1 MNKTVDTQIFE
12 VTVYAERALV
22 ARRGVVQLT
31 GQEQELVVP
40 HLPTTLLGESVR
52 VSGSSTNGIRL
63 SGVRAE
69 RQEHLEVPAEH
80 LTELTQQLTQGEEEK
95 RQVQDSLR
103 LLNLQRD
110 LIKNLG
116 SQYLECL
123 KKSPNPENM
132 NLKQIEE
139 LLNFIGKHY
148 REFSGEIARQER
160 QLQQLDKQLQEVRSQ
175 LQRATPRDRDSYSII
190 VSLESS
196 GAGELALDISYLVRQ
211 ASWVPLYD
219 LRLNAAGDSLNLSY
233 LAHVK
238 QNSGEDW
245 HEVALSLSTAKP
257 GLSTQPPELT
267 PWFVGTDSPEEGAR
281 AANDS
286 SDLPPPSSL
295 TITMPYPGISA
306 LPEATTVMN
315 PEIERLA
322 ARMATSEIAKPGGIV
337 TLGARDKVSVPSDG
351 AVHKTPLF
359 QKDYPCCARYVAI
372 PRLMSLAY
380 LQTTIA
386 NPLSGVTLL
395 PGKANIFRDNTFVGT
410 TQLDN
415 IAPGQEFTLNLG
427 IDKGVKIE
435 RDLVE
440 RQVENRA
447 GERQQ
452 TTYAYRLTVTNLGER
467 DTELTLLEQLPVSRN
482 RQVEIHLTHCEPQ
495 IRVSELGVLQ
505 WSLPLPARSS
515 QELSY
520 QFAVEHPAKLTV
532 VGLDI

>member
-1 MNKTVDTQIFE
+1 
-12 VTVYAERALV
+12 
-22 ARRGVVQLT
+22 
-31 GQEQELVVP
+31 
-40 HLPTTLLGESVR
+40 
-52 VSGSSTNGIRL
+52 
-63 SGVRAE
+63 
-69 RQEHLEVPAEH
+69 
-80 LTELTQQLTQGEEEK
+80 
-95 RQVQDSLR
+95 
-103 LLNLQRD
+103 
-110 LIKNLG
+110 
-116 SQYLECL
+116 
-123 KKSPNPENM
+123 
-132 NLKQIEE
+132 
-139 LLNFIGKHY
+139 
-148 REFSGEIARQER
+148 
-160 QLQQLDKQLQEVRSQ
+160 
-175 LQRATPRDRDSYSII
+175 
-190 VSLESS
+190 
-196 GAGELALDISYLVRQ
+196 
-211 ASWVPLYD
+211 
-219 LRLNAAGDSLNLSY
+219 
-233 LAHVK
+233 
-238 QNSGEDW
+238 
-245 HEVALSLSTAKP
+245 
-257 GLSTQPPELT
+257 
-267 PWFVGTDSPEEGAR
+267 
-281 AANDS
+281 
-286 SDLPPPSSL
+286 
-295 TITMPYPGISA
+295 MPYPGISA

-447 GERQQ
+447 GERQR

>member
-1 MNKTVDTQIFE
+1 
-12 VTVYAERALV
+12 
-22 ARRGVVQLT
+22 
-31 GQEQELVVP
+31 
-40 HLPTTLLGESVR
+40 VR
-52 VSGSSTNGIRL
+52 T
-63 SGVRAE
+63 E

-80 LTELTQQLTQGEEEK
+80 LTALTQQLTRDEEEK

-103 LLNLQRD
+103 LLNLQQD

-123 KKSPNPENM
+123 KKSSNPENM

-148 REFSGEIARQER
+148 REFSGEVAEQER

-190 VSLESS
+190 IALESS
-196 GAGELALDISYLVRQ
+196 RAGELALEVSYLVRQ
-211 ASWVPLYD
+211 ASWVPLYN
-219 LRLNAAGDSLNLSY
+219 LRLNATGDSLNLSY
-233 LAHVK
+233 LAQVK

-245 HEVALSLSTAKP
+245 HEVALTLSTAKP

-267 PWFVGTDSPEEGAR
+267 PWFVNTDYPEEGAQV
-281 AANDS
+281 APK
-286 SDLPPPSSL
+286 DLSPSSSL
-295 TITMPYPGISA
+295 TITMPYPGTSLI
-306 LPEATTVMN
+306 PEATAAMN

-322 ARMATSEIAKPGGIV
+322 ARMATSEIAKPAGIV
-337 TLGARDKVSVPSDG
+337 TLSANDKVSVPRDG
-351 AVHKTPLF
+351 TVCKTSLF
-359 QKDYPCCARYVAI
+359 QKDYPCRARYVAI
-372 PRLMSLAY
+372 PRLISLAY

-427 IDKGVKIE
+427 IDEGVKIE
-435 RDLVE
+435 RNLVE
-440 RQVENRA
+440 RQVESQV
-447 GERQQ
+447 GERQR
-452 TTYAYRLTVTNLGER
+452 TVYAYRLTVANLREH
-467 DTELTLLEQLPVSRN
+467 DTELTLLEQLPVSRH
-482 RQVEIHLTHCEPQ
+482 RQVEVHLIHCKPQ

-520 QFAVEHPAKLTV
+520 QFAVEHPAKWTI